1 MDTAKKTASTVAKAP
16 AAKKP
21 ATSARTP
28 SKNAPKAG
36 RITQTKPTLA
46 EGMAN
51 PNPGIS
57 DIGTGSVR
65 ETAPA
70 VRAGIGNNKRVVQQG
85 DDVILHTRS
94 PIMGQTEVLASV
106 IKVNQDATIA
116 VRVPNNGF
124 GRHEDFTGVKTA
136 PQADGSFWASWP
148 EGSQNLDEAAKSEEE
163 AKPEPLAPVEPAKP
177 VDPATPPA

>member
-1 MDTAKKTASTVAKAP
+1 MTTTTKTAAKAP
-16 AAKKP
+16 AAKKSP
-21 ATSARTP
+21 AAPRKTAA
-28 SKNAPKAG
+28 APKAG
-36 RITQTKPTLA
+36 KITQQKPTLA
-46 EGMAN
+46 EGLAN

-70 VRAGIGNNKRVVQQG
+70 VSAGLGDTKRVVKQG
-85 DDVILHTRS
+85 DDVILHVRS
-94 PIMGQTEVLASV
+94 PIMGLTDVLARV

-124 GRHEDFTGVKTA
+124 GRHEDFTSVLNKPANGE
-136 PQADGSFWASWP
+136 FWWSWP

-163 AKPEPLAPVEPAKP
+163 AKPEPLAPIEPPKP
-177 VDPATPPA
+177 VDPATAPA

>member
-70 VRAGIGNNKRVVQQG
+70 VRIGADKRILQQG
-85 DDVILHTRS
+85 DDVILHVRS
-94 PIMGQTEVLASV
+94 PIQGQTEVLARV

-163 AKPEPLAPVEPAKP
+163 AKPEPLAPIDPPKP
-177 VDPATPPA
+177 VDPATAAE

>member
-70 VRAGIGNNKRVVQQG
+70 VRIGADKRILQQG
-85 DDVILHTRS
+85 DDVILHVRS
-94 PIMGQTEVLASV
+94 PIQGQTEVLARV

-148 EGSQNLDEAAKSEEE
+148 EGSENLDEVREAEETAA
-163 AKPEPLAPVEPAKP
+163 ADAPAPTPAP

>member
-1 MDTAKKTASTVAKAP
+1 MTTKTKTSATAP
-16 AAKKP
+16 AEKK
-21 ATSARTP
+21 ATSPRAA

-70 VRAGIGNNKRVVQQG
+70 VRIGADKRILQQG
-85 DDVILHTRS
+85 DDVILHVRS
-94 PIMGQTEVLASV
+94 PIQGQTEVLARV
-106 IKVNQDATIA
+106 IKVNQDSTIA

-148 EGSQNLDEAAKSEEE
+148 ERNENLDEAAE
-163 AKPEPLAPVEPAKP
+163 AEAETAADPAPALAPAPASAP
-177 VDPATPPA
+177 TE

>member
-1 MDTAKKTASTVAKAP
+1 MTTKTKTSATAP
-16 AAKKP
+16 AEKK
-21 ATSARTP
+21 ATSPRAA

-36 RITQTKPTLA
+36 KITQQKPTLA
-46 EGMAN
+46 EGLAN
-51 PNPGIS
+51 PRPGIA
-57 DIGTGSVR
+57 DIGKGSVR